1 MSSAADNRVPLGA
14 TFRLPIYF
22 TVRSE
27 EFHDVGLVRDRNL

>member
-14 TFRLPIYF
+14 TFHLPIYF

-27 EFHDVGLVRDRNL
+27 EFHNVGPVRGHNL